1 MNLSEL
7 WLRELVNPLLTGPQI
22 AAQLTMAGLEVDG
35 LNPVAGS
42 FDGVIVAK
50 VLSTEQ
56 HPNADKLTLCE
67 VDVGSGNPLKIVC
80 GASNVRK
87 GLMVALATIGANLP
101 NDFKIK
107 ESMLR
112 GQLSQGMLCS
122 VAELGLEES
131 SDGIMELS
139 EDAPIG
145 EDLRIY
151 LNLDDQV
158 FDIDLTPNRA
168 DCFSVL
174 GLAREVAALNN
185 IPLTK
190 IPAHENLPKI
200 DDKLTIDL
208 EAYDACPKYCGRI
221 IKKINKNAKTP
232 VWIKERLRRS
242 GIRAIH
248 PVVDVI
254 NYVMIELGQPMH
266 AFDLKSIDGG
276 IKVRFG
282 HEDEKLKLLDG
293 QEIKLSE
300 KVLVIASHNKPLA
313 LAGIMGG
320 DESAVNDDTDDIFI
334 ESAFFNPLIISGVA
348 RSFSLSSDS
357 SQRFERG
364 VDPNLQIIAL
374 ERATYLLQEI
384 VGGELGPIVTAIKE
398 ESLPTKEVIL
408 FNPAKVK
415 KLTGVDI
422 SHESM
427 LKILKDLGMIVN
439 NKETPWSITAPS
451 YRFDIGADEDVVEEI
466 IRLYGYD
473 KLEALPHIADMQA
486 GTINSYEYLL
496 GEIGKFLSDRGY
508 HETISYSFVDPALQQ
523 ELYKE
528 SQALKLLNPISMELS
543 EMRVGMWAGLI
554 ASMIYN
560 IHRQQTVIKFF
571 EAGVVFDNTQG
582 KLEERQCIAGLI
594 TGQQG
599 AFNWSE
605 KTHAFDF
612 YDMKGDIQ
620 ALFASLNLNNVKF
633 VAANH
638 NALHPGKSA
647 RILLDNQE
655 LGWVGVLHPRFN
667 DELSLSDEVILFELS
682 LKPIIRENLIR
693 YQAISKYPQIR
704 RDLSLLVNNEVS
716 ALDIEQAVR
725 DVVANNWLKSF
736 DVFDL
741 YIGESIPQGKKS
753 LAISLTLQDDSRTL
767 VDAEINLTIDAI
779 IKKLGD
785 EFSII
790 LRRDNV

>member
-185 IPLTK
+185 LPLTK
-190 IPAHENLPKI
+190 IPTHENLSKI

>member
-7 WLRELVNPLLTGPQI
+7 WLRELVNPLLTGQQI

-50 VLSTEQ
+50 VLSTTQ

-67 VDVGSGNPLKIVC
+67 VDVGTGDPLKIVC

-107 ESMLR
+107 ESKLR
-112 GQLSQGMLCS
+112 GELSQGMLCS
-122 VAELGLEES
+122 FSELGIEDS
-131 SDGIMELS
+131 SDGIIELS
-139 EDAPIG
+139 DDAPIG
-145 EDLRIY
+145 EDLRSY

-185 IPLTK
+185 LSLTNIPS
-190 IPAHENLPKI
+190 HENLPKI
-200 DDKLTIDL
+200 DDLLTIDL

-221 IKKINKNAKTP
+221 IKKINKNATTP
-232 VWIKERLRRS
+232 VWMKERLRRS

-282 HEDEKLKLLDG
+282 NDDEELKLLDG
-293 QEIKLSE
+293 QEIKLNN

-320 DESAVNDDTDDIFI
+320 EESSVNEDTDDIFI
-334 ESAFFNPLIISGVA
+334 ESAYFNPLTISGVA
-348 RSFSLSSDS
+348 RNFGLSSDS

-384 VGGELGPIVTAIKE
+384 VGGELGPKVCAIKE
-398 ESLPTKEVIL
+398 ESLPIKTPIL
-408 FNPAKVK
+408 FNPEKVK

-427 LKILKDLGMIVN
+427 CNILKDLGMVVN
-439 NKETPWSITAPS
+439 DKETLWSINAPS
-451 YRFDIGADEDVVEEI
+451 YRFDITEDVDIVEEI

-473 KLEALPHIADMQA
+473 KLKASPHVADMQA

-496 GEIGKFLSDRGY
+496 GEIGKFLNDRGY

-523 ELYKE
+523 ELYKDA
-528 SQALKLLNPISMELS
+528 QTMKLLNPISLELS

-560 IHRQQTVIKFF
+560 IHRQQAVIKFF
-571 EAGVVFDNTQG
+571 EAGVVFENIDG

-594 TGQQG
+594 TGQFG

-605 KTHAFDF
+605 KTRVFDF
-612 YDMKGDIQ
+612 YDMKGDLQ
-620 ALFASLNLNNVKF
+620 ALFASLNLHDIKF
-633 VAANH
+633 VEAKH

-647 RILLDNQE
+647 RILNNDKE
-655 LGWVGVLHPRFN
+655 IGWVGVLHPRFN
-667 DELSLSDEVILFELS
+667 DELSLNDEVILFELS
-682 LKPIIRENLIR
+682 LKPLIRENAIR
-693 YQAISKYPQIR
+693 YQSISKYPQIR
-704 RDLSLLVNNEVS
+704 RDLSLLVDNKIS

-725 DVVANNWLKSF
+725 DVVTNNWLKSF

-741 YIGESIPQGKKS
+741 YIGESIPKDKKS

-790 LRRDNV
+790 LR